1 MLHLFFVFESEK
13 VVELLCLFFP
23 LCLPLSPL
31 LPFNLSPSPSFSPY
45 LSHSYLDSL
54 ERIGNHRYV
63 PTVQDILRTRVK
75 STGIVEYEFDFKEL
89 HFRSVAFVH
98 STLKHR
104 EIVWRECAYS
114 R

>member
-1 MLHLFFVFESEK
+1 MSVFPS
-13 VVELLCLFFP
+13 
-23 LCLPLSPL
+23 LPST
-31 LPFNLSPSPSFSPY
+31 FSPSSLQSVTLSLLLSLY